1 MTKDRAENLL
11 EKTQMEK
18 TFILMVM
25 ALQYFLLKRI
35 KNKQFFL
42 GVNIENRYY
51 CI

>member
-1 MTKDRAENLL
+1 MTKNRAETLL
-11 EKTQMEK
+11 ERIQMEM

-25 ALQYFLLKRI
+25 ALQYFLLKMI

-42 GVNIENRYY
+42 GVNMENRYY